1 MPTYQVTY
9 FNAKHAVIDSEAIFM
24 KSLTNAKRSAEHHA
38 PEGAMR
44 IEIKDLMEQMLSRM
58 TLDDGW
64 VDSSE
69 D

>member
-24 KSLTNAKRSAEHHA
+24 KSLTNAKRSAGHHA
-38 PEGAMR
+38 PEGAIL
-44 IEIKDLMEQMLSRM
+44 IEIRDLMDQMLSRM
-58 TLDDGW
+58 TLDD
-64 VDSSE
+64 SCE

>member
-9 FNAKHAVIDSEAIFM
+9 FNAKHAVMDSEAIFM

-38 PEGAMR
+38 PEGAIL
-44 IEIKDLMEQMLSRM
+44 IEIRDLTDQMLSRM
-58 TLDDGW
+58 TLDDSW
-64 VDSSE
+64 VDSCE

>member
-9 FNAKHAVIDSEAIFM
+9 FNAKHAEMDSEAIFM

-38 PEGAMR
+38 PDGAKQ
-44 IEIKDLMEQMLSRM
+44 IEIRNIMGNVLSRLI
-58 TLDDGW
+58 LDEGW
-64 VDSSE
+64 VDNTE

>member
-9 FNAKHAVIDSEAIFM
+9 FNTKHAVMDSEAIFM

-38 PEGAMR
+38 PEGTDQ
-44 IEIKDLMEQMLSRM
+44 IEIKDLMDQVLTRLTLEQ
-58 TLDDGW
+58 GW
-64 VDSSE
+64 VDNIE